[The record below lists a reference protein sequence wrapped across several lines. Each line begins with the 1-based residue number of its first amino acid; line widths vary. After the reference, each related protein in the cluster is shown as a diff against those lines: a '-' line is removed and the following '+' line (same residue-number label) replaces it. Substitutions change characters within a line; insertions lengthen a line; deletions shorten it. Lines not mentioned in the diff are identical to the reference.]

1 MINRTGFALLALGAL
16 LFSALLYSAI
26 TYQILGWP
34 ADTDVDPAVNP
45 QFLVALYTVVFGLPY
60 AIYELTRRTNI
71 LKLLFLLVL
80 IPAIHLGAIYAF
92 MWWTAEGQAL
102 APAVDEMGNEIAG
115 SFFSPALLGGML
127 SGFAGAALSFALIL
141 LLRLRA
147 ERAGLLVFLAGLLLL
162 TVWGGIGF
170 NMIGEPEAKGVVLKL
185 FLPWQLIYAFFLSA
199 SLKPSPARG
208 AVSTTDATGD

>member
-34 ADTDVDPAVNP
+34 TDNDIDPALNP
-45 QFLVALYTVVFGLPY
+45 QILTALYTVVFGLPY
-60 AIYELTRRTNI
+60 ALYELTRRTNI

-80 IPAIHLGAIYAF
+80 IPAIHYGALWVF

-102 APAVDEMGNEIAG
+102 APAFDEMGNEIAG
-115 SFFSPALLGGML
+115 SALSPALIGGLL
-127 SGFAGAALSFALIL
+127 SGFAGAAVSFVLLA

-147 ERAGLLVFLAGLLLL
+147 RTAGPVVFLAGLLLL
-162 TVWGGIGF
+162 TISGGLGLWLL
-170 NMIGEPEAKGVVLKL
+170 GDPPEAKNVVLRL
-185 FLPWQLIYAFFLSA
+185 FLPWQLIFAFFLSA
-199 SLKPSPARG
+199 LLRPSPARG
-208 AVSTTDATGD
+208 TVATTD